1 VCFALSV
8 AEDPGRRGGR
18 SRPAHKDKGP
28 GFALDQ
34 YVKVAVGTYA
44 MNAAL
49 LHYAALGRVTDRSR
63 QESYGYEV
71 DIDGSS

>member
-1 VCFALSV
+1 MCFALSV
-8 AEDPGRRGGR
+8 AEDRAGAGGR
-18 SRPAHKDKGP
+18 SRPAHRDKGP
-28 GFALDQ
+28 GLSLDQ
-34 YVKVAVGTYA
+34 YVKVAVGTNA